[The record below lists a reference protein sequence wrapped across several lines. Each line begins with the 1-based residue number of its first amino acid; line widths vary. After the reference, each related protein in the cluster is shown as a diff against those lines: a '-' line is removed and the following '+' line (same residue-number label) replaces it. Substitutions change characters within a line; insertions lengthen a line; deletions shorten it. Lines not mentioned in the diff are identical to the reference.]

1 MKDKIV
7 SYGKLPRKPIH
18 GSDAEERCVL
28 LAFEYRS
35 FEFGILRLLLDI
47 IIIIIIIIIIM
58 TKLCGKKKVDGEN
71 FQKIPIHW

>member
-7 SYGKLPRKPIH
+7 SYGKLPRKQIH

-47 IIIIIIIIIIM
+47 IIIIIIM
-58 TKLCGKKKVDGEN
+58 TKICGKKKVDGEN

>member
-47 IIIIIIIIIIM
+47 IIIIIM

>member
-1 MKDKIV
+1 ML
-7 SYGKLPRKPIH
+7 SYHEKQIH
-18 GSDAEERCVL
+18 GSDAQERCVL

-47 IIIIIIIIIIM
+47 IIIIIIIIIM
-58 TKLCGKKKVDGEN
+58 TKICDKKKVDGEN